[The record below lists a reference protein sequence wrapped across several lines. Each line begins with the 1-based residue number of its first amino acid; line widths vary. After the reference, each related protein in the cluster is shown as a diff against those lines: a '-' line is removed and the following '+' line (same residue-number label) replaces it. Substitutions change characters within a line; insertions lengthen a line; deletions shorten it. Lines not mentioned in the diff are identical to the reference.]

1 MDSNTLS
8 KKDLSAND
16 MKNIVNLSFESYLQ
30 DSIDAFK
37 ALRSKDLEIERSGE
51 SVDEEIRVIK
61 AQYNQMSHESAEA
74 GELKASFS
82 SKVKNFFIKVWAT
95 ICDIFYKF
103 AEIVVNLI
111 KSLIIFIQKKRLQ
124 ATSIINLMKDKGING
139 LTADGRDIYELI
151 KQNGYNIKTFNL
163 GGENLPK
170 SDGAKFNNIH
180 ARLNNVDLKQ
190 FVKSA
195 IILKNKDSIFNI
207 ESLEKYFKQDLI
219 GNENP
224 DEQKLANLELAVN
237 YLYSQAVFYGEVSP
251 NHKKESD
258 LLAKH
263 KALLDNREISK
274 VAHSLTYGAPSVNF
288 VNMPLDEFFAV
299 TTDDRQTK
307 FNKAWLYYCQ
317 DTKLVLDKGG
327 YIDTLEEVL
336 KRYKEIAKADAQN
349 IKAINEYIKAQL
361 ANLNGSEDEAKVE
374 GKVKRFTNLVLN
386 VKNIK
391 NHFIRLRQTVILDVI
406 TLYSM
411 ENRAWYLATGK
422 ADVVNNASD
431 DPERSLIQNDKNNNG
446 ARDITNFN
454 IDKGEIKYR
463 ESDESLK
470 NN

>member
-124 ATSIINLMKDKGING
+124 ATSIINLMKDKGIKG

-151 KQNGYNIKTFNL
+151 KQNGYNIKSFNL

-237 YLYSQAVFYGEVSP
+237 YL
-251 NHKKESD
+251 
-258 LLAKH
+258 
-263 KALLDNREISK
+263 
-274 VAHSLTYGAPSVNF
+274 
-288 VNMPLDEFFAV
+288 
-299 TTDDRQTK
+299 
-307 FNKAWLYYCQ
+307 
-317 DTKLVLDKGG
+317 
-327 YIDTLEEVL
+327 
-336 KRYKEIAKADAQN
+336 
-349 IKAINEYIKAQL
+349 
-361 ANLNGSEDEAKVE
+361 
-374 GKVKRFTNLVLN
+374 
-386 VKNIK
+386 
-391 NHFIRLRQTVILDVI
+391 
-406 TLYSM
+406 
-411 ENRAWYLATGK
+411 
-422 ADVVNNASD
+422 
-431 DPERSLIQNDKNNNG
+431 
-446 ARDITNFN
+446 
-454 IDKGEIKYR
+454 
-463 ESDESLK
+463 
-470 NN
+470 